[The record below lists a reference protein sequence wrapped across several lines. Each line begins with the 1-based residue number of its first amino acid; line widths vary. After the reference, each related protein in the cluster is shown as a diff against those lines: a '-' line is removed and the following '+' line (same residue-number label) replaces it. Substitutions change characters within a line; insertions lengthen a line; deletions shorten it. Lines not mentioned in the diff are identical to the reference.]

1 MTRQRCC
8 CNCRRNIRTGGIS
21 SVICRCSVDNHVIGY
36 VETFEGWCK
45 RWAPEPAGKWANI
58 TNDGTYET
66 AESKEYLGAEKR

>member
-1 MTRQRCC
+1 
-8 CNCRRNIRTGGIS
+8 
-21 SVICRCSVDNHVIGY
+21 VDNHVIGY

-45 RWAPEPAGKWANI
+45 RWAPEPADKWAHI